1 MLFIKKPCNFWF
13 RISKGVNGILQMAT
27 SYHKNYYPEENN
39 GICVVRRKNESDD
52 DLLKRFRK
60 KYSKSGI
67 ARELKERM
75 GYQKPSE
82 KKRRK
87 RMQAQRLREKEEEK
101 VIQMKERYLK
111 KKRKLQRRER
121 KRHDRSI
128 RKHDH
133 SKAFKKRDDSWG
145 DSSSG
150 E

>member
-1 MLFIKKPCNFWF
+1 
-13 RISKGVNGILQMAT
+13 MAT
-27 SYHKNYYPEENN
+27 KPNSSYHKNYYPAEHS
-39 GICVVRRKNESDD
+39 GICVVRRKNESDE

-101 VIQMKERYLK
+101 LQLMRERYIK
-111 KKRKLQRRER
+111 KKRKLQRKES
-121 KRHDRSI
+121 KHDRSSG
-128 RKHDH
+128 RQNSSTTTEERTDTR
-133 SKAFKKRDDSWG
+133 RDRSAG
-145 DSSSG
+145 
-150 E
+150 

>member
-1 MLFIKKPCNFWF
+1 
-13 RISKGVNGILQMAT
+13 MASNT
-27 SYHKNYYPEENN
+27 SYHKNYYPAEHS
-39 GICVVRRKNESDD
+39 GICVVRRKNESDE

-75 GYQKPSE
+75 AYQKPSQ

-101 VIQMKERYLK
+101 MKLMRERYLK
-111 KKRKLQRRER
+111 KKRKQQRKE
-121 KRHDRSI
+121 KKDDRST
-128 RKHDH
+128 RKYDH
-133 SKAFKKRDDSWG
+133 SKATTERTDSRG

-150 E
+150 